1 MMRLLITNDDGIYAT
16 GIISLAK
23 RCYDAGHE
31 VTVIAPDRERSACAH
46 SMTMDFPLSLKA
58 VEIGDYEGMSA
69 YSLNGTPADC
79 VKIAVSHV
87 LNEKPDVVLSG
98 INNGSNLGSDIV
110 YSGTVNAALEACMLG
125 CPAIAVSQAFG
136 TERIEFAE
144 KRALRFWDSAGLA
157 VQFLDQTDVS
167 KLNGFIYNINFPSAP
182 VNEIKGI
189 KMCVQGI
196 CDYDE
201 AFEKRIDP
209 FGREYYWVS
218 GALQHNPFN
227 DEQQTDV
234 KWLRENYVTVTP
246 LRWNQTE
253 NEVLEREKCK
263 IDSMKLHS

>member
-1 MMRLLITNDDGIYAT
+1 
-16 GIISLAK
+16 
-23 RCYDAGHE
+23 
-31 VTVIAPDRERSACAH
+31 
-46 SMTMDFPLSLKA
+46 MTMDFPLSLKA

-157 VQFLDQTDVS
+157 VQFFRSDRRFKIERVFFTILIF
-167 KLNGFIYNINFPSAP
+167 L
-182 VNEIKGI
+182 
-189 KMCVQGI
+189 
-196 CDYDE
+196 
-201 AFEKRIDP
+201 
-209 FGREYYWVS
+209 
-218 GALQHNPFN
+218 L
-227 DEQQTDV
+227 
-234 KWLRENYVTVTP
+234 P
-246 LRWNQTE
+246 L
-253 NEVLEREKCK
+253 
-263 IDSMKLHS
+263 